1 MINTLLQSFAGVRFE
16 YSQQHQDIT
25 KSRVKR
31 DNEDLQKIVEF
42 LEQSSPF
49 DKDINNLRSI
59 STGVSA
65 ANHCNVEQSKVIG
78 QRILNSMEGKSVA
91 QFSFKK
97 CDQAKLMTSKSS
109 DQKNSSILR
118 IDTSL
123 LFQRCISVLKRS
135 EVDQQSVFCYELS
148 SYPTSMFD
156 DFDLL
161 RAADKPELAKAIA
174 KAVIMDDTCV
184 VSTVTPLLEGKFIS
198 NLQDL
203 TVIDPQIIC

>member
-65 ANHCNVEQSKVIG
+65 ANHCNVEESKAIG
-78 QRILNSMEGKSVA
+78 QRILNSIEGKSVA
-91 QFSFKK
+91 
-97 CDQAKLMTSKSS
+97 
-109 DQKNSSILR
+109 
-118 IDTSL
+118 
-123 LFQRCISVLKRS
+123 
-135 EVDQQSVFCYELS
+135 
-148 SYPTSMFD
+148 
-156 DFDLL
+156 
-161 RAADKPELAKAIA
+161 
-174 KAVIMDDTCV
+174 
-184 VSTVTPLLEGKFIS
+184 
-198 NLQDL
+198 
-203 TVIDPQIIC
+203 